1 MIDVDFK
8 LYRYDEYTT
17 LNDYRLT
24 SIEYSYFLEF
34 ISASKNPNKFL
45 YKNIV
50 NPISDIM
57 IYQPGIIYNKD
68 YYVTPSSDVVYPPKE
83 ISIICEPNIS
93 NNNFLVFP
101 SNDALFTIN
110 LIDGETKRGF
120 WKDNIKWL
128 SNKKIESLWTD
139 SKCVLININK
149 YNV

>member
-1 MIDVDFK
+1 MTDFK

-34 ISASKNPNKFL
+34 ISASKNPNKCL
-45 YKNIV
+45 YKNIE
-50 NPISDIM
+50 NPVSDIM

-68 YYVTPSSDVVYPPKE
+68 YYVAPSSDVIYPPKE

-101 SNDALFTIN
+101 LNDALFTIN

-120 WKDNIKWL
+120 WKDNVKWL

-149 YNV
+149 YNI